1 MTRKYTITLSFLK
14 KNLLFTIAIFR
25 IKSSVEV
32 DAGVVDVEV
41 REVTKVVI
49 TGATTEVTMVVI
61 CPDPPVEETR
71 GGAAGVVTASDDVND
86 GGVDVVTSDA
96 DDVGNPRRVFSSSSL
111 MGSSTSSLIFLR
123 FLRTSLST
131 PDISKTIEE
140 KEIISCH
147 SM

>member
-41 REVTKVVI
+41 WEVTKVVI
-49 TGATTEVTMVVI
+49 TGATTEVTMVVS

-96 DDVGNPRRVFSSSSL
+96 VDVGNPRRVFSSSSL
-111 MGSSTSSLIFLR
+111 MVSSTSSLIFLR
-123 FLRTSLST
+123 F
-131 PDISKTIEE
+131 
-140 KEIISCH
+140 
-147 SM
+147 